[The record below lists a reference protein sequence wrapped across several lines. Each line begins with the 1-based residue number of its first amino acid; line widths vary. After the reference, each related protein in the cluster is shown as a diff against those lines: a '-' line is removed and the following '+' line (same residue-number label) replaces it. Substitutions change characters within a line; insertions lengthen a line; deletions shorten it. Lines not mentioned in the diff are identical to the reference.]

1 MCSFLWLS
9 NSPLYK
15 YTTTYL
21 SIHLLTFRLLPCYS
35 YCRECCNDFSTCA
48 AEASNAA
55 MILKGL
61 LNEIKHEQKSPVDG
75 RERRH
80 STWETA
86 RSTFEGRMDI
96 ADIKRKARKLGWA

>member
-1 MCSFLWLS
+1 
-9 NSPLYK
+9 
-15 YTTTYL
+15 
-21 SIHLLTFRLLPCYS
+21 
-35 YCRECCNDFSTCA
+35 
-48 AEASNAA
+48 